1 MLKID
6 RERLNEIARQYGLD
20 LIVLFGSRARGRAVP
35 GSDVDIAVRAV
46 KRPWGDW
53 NWGFAVEAA
62 LEKAIKS
69 ESGEVI
75 AVFLNG
81 ASSLLMFEIAY
92 SGQVLYEKEWGV
104 FSDFKSYAARRYY
117 DDEPRREHLAEY
129 MRSHNATHNT
139 KYEEIAIS
147 TFEV

>member
-1 MLKID
+1 M
-6 RERLNEIARQYGLD
+6 
-20 LIVLFGSRARGRAVP
+20 P
-35 GSDVDIAVRAV
+35 GSDIDIAVRAV

-53 NWGFAVEAA
+53 NWEFAVEAA

-69 ESGEVI
+69 EGGEVI
-75 AVFLNG
+75 AALLNG
-81 ASSLLMFEIAY
+81 ASSLLMFKVAY

-117 DDEPRREHLAEY
+117 DDEPRRLRLAEY
-129 MRSHNATHNT
+129 LRSHNGTRNT
-139 KYEEIAIS
+139 QHEENAIS